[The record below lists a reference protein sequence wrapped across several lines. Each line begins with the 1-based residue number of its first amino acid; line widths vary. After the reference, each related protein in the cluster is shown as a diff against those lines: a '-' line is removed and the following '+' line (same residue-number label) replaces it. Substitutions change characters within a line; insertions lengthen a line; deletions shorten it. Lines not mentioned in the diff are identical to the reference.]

1 MEKFK
6 VVIADDIRILAE
18 NCKQIAETFENIEVV
33 GIANNGQEEYN
44 MILEYKPDLVIT
56 DNQMPEKNGI
66 EVVELINN
74 NSSILHKPKFIL
86 VTGDT
91 DSVFL
96 NKAYNL
102 GVLKVVS
109 KMSVESSLKYVIEEF
124 LYLQNKNESVIMETH
139 QVKKKKSLFEKFLNL
154 IKE

>member
-6 VVIADDIRILAE
+6 VVIADDIRVLAE

-74 NSSILHKPKFIL
+74 NSSILNKPKFIL

-91 DSVFL
+91 DSAFL

>member
-74 NSSILHKPKFIL
+74 NASILNKPKFIL

-91 DSVFL
+91 DSAFL

>member
-6 VVIADDIRILAE
+6 VVIADDIRVLAE

-33 GIANNGQEEYN
+33 GIASNGQEEYN

-74 NSSILHKPKFIL
+74 NSSILNKPKFIL

-91 DSVFL
+91 DSAFL